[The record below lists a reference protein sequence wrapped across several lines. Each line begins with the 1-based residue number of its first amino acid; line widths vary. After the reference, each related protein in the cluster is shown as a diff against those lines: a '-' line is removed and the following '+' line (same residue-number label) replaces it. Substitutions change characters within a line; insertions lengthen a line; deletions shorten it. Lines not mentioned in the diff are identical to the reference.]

1 MTSEIRHKYHSFG
14 CYCITIS
21 PEMQIS
27 PFDKKYEIWY
37 AYAKEMIFM
46 PKSDNQ
52 KLKLLYIRDYL
63 ERESD
68 ERHPVGA
75 QELIDMLARHG
86 IECERKSIYSDI
98 RALQDF
104 GIDIL
109 NRRGKNGGYYIASR
123 NFELPELKLLID
135 AVQSSRFLTERKSR
149 ELIKKLCQ
157 ECNRHDESLMH
168 RDVVIDRRVKSMNET
183 IYYNV
188 DTIQDAISR
197 GVQIT
202 FRYFDWGID
211 GKRCYRD
218 KDYQASPN
226 GLCQDNENSYL
237 LAQSPRHGVTPYR
250 VDRMTDILLTEE
262 KRVPCPE
269 LTGPRLVEH
278 ANQLFQMYAGNRA
291 SVKLRFHR
299 SLVNVVIDRFGH
311 DILLIPDGEDHFT
324 FTVNVA
330 VSPMFLSWVIGF
342 GEKGKIV
349 YPQSVVEE
357 CRKLAQTAIEQHD
370 S

>member
-1 MTSEIRHKYHSFG
+1 
-14 CYCITIS
+14 
-21 PEMQIS
+21 
-27 PFDKKYEIWY
+27 
-37 AYAKEMIFM
+37 M

-68 ERHPVGA
+68 EMHPVGA

-86 IECERKSIYSDI
+86 ITAERKSIYSDI
-98 RALQDF
+98 KALQDF

-109 NRRGKNGGYYIASR
+109 NRRGKDGGYYIGSR

-135 AVQSSRFLTERKSR
+135 AVQFSRFLTEKKSR

-157 ECNRHDESLMH
+157 QCNRHEESLMH
-168 RDVVIDRRVKSMNET
+168 RDVVIERRVKSMNET

-188 DTIQDAISR
+188 DAIQEAISR

-202 FRYFDWGID
+202 FRYFDWNID
-211 GKRCYRD
+211 GTRRYRD
-218 KDYQASPN
+218 RDYVASPY
-226 GLCQDNENSYL
+226 GLGQDNENCYL
-237 LAQSPRHGVTPYR
+237 LAHSPRHGVTHYR
-250 VDRMTDILLTEE
+250 VDRMTDIVLTEE

-278 ANQLFQMYAGNRA
+278 ANQLFQMYSGTSTN
-291 SVKLRFHR
+291 VKLRFHR
-299 SLVNVVIDRFGH
+299 SLTNVVIDRFGH
-311 DILLIPDGEDHFT
+311 DIMLIPDGEEHFT
-324 FTVNVA
+324 FLVDVV

-342 GEKGKIV
+342 GDKARIV
-349 YPQSVVEE
+349 YPQSVADQ
-357 CRKLAQTAIEQHD
+357 CCALAQSSIDHHSE
-370 S
+370 SK